1 LIIKLSAMNKHSKKN
16 QDKVDLNKVEEPT
29 VEYNKIESSTI
40 ENQSN
45 SVLDQLLQI
54 GLKQIE
60 SGQTK
65 PHEQVMKEMKLKYN
79 FK

>member
-1 LIIKLSAMNKHSKKN
+1 MNKHLKKN
-16 QDKVDLNKVEEPT
+16 QDKIDLNKVEEPT

-40 ENQSN
+40 DNQSN
-45 SVLDQLLQI
+45 SVLEQLLQI

-60 SGQTK
+60 LGQTK

>member
-1 LIIKLSAMNKHSKKN
+1 MIIKLSAMNKHSKKN
-16 QDKVDLNKVEEPT
+16 QDKIDLNEVEEPT

-40 ENQSN
+40 DNQSN
-45 SVLDQLLQI
+45 SVLEQLLQI

>member
-1 LIIKLSAMNKHSKKN
+1 MIIKLSAMNKHFKKN
-16 QDKVDLNKVEEPT
+16 QDKIDLNKVEEPT

-40 ENQSN
+40 DNQSN
-45 SVLDQLLQI
+45 SVLEQLLQI

-60 SGQTK
+60 LGQTK

>member
-1 LIIKLSAMNKHSKKN
+1 MIIKLSAMNKHFKKN
-16 QDKVDLNKVEEPT
+16 QDKIDLNKVEEPT
-29 VEYNKIESSTI
+29 VEYNKKESSTI
-40 ENQSN
+40 DNQSN
-45 SVLDQLLQI
+45 SVLEQLVQI

>member
-1 LIIKLSAMNKHSKKN
+1 MIIKLSAMNKHSKNN
-16 QDKVDLNKVEEPT
+16 QDKIDLNEVEEPT

-40 ENQSN
+40 DNQSN
-45 SVLDQLLQI
+45 SVLEQLLQI